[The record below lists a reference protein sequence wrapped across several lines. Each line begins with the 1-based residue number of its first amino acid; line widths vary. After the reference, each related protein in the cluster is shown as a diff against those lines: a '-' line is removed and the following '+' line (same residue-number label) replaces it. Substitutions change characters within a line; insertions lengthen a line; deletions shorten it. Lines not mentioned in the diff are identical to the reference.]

1 MTTLSNHDFI
11 IAIDL
16 SGSMGTIDAG
26 HTKARQQRSL
36 RGQAA
41 VDAQ

>member
-26 HTKARQQRSL
+26 HTKARQ
-36 RGQAA
+36 
-41 VDAQ
+41 